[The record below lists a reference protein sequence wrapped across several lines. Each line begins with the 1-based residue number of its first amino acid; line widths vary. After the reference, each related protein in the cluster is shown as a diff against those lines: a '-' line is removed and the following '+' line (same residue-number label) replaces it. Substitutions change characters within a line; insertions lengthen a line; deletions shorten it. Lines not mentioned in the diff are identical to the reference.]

1 MEGFVSFTVRALGSG
16 EEKGVSSGG
25 RSEQGR
31 RRAQQEREVEVPF
44 GAVSQG

>member
-1 MEGFVSFTVRALGSG
+1 MEGFISFTVRALGYG

-31 RRAQQEREVEVPF
+31 TRAQQEREVEVPSR
-44 GAVSQG
+44 AVSQG